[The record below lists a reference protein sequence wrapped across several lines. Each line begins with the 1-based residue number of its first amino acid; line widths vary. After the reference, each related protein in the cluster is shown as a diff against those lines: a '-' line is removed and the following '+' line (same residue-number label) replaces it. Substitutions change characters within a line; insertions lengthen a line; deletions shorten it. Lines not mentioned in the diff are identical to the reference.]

1 MKSLTLTALLVLALV
16 FSGCSNLLNNDTTTT
31 TTTTETTETS
41 TETDSTGIADGV
53 VTGSNVNYSISYDT
67 SKWTATSAGVGED
80 AEYEFEHVD
89 GDVYALII
97 PERIELDYDTLK
109 QIALENAQAVA
120 PDAQITMEENRTV
133 NGVDVLAMKISGT
146 LYGIAFEYYGYYY
159 GGAAGTIQFITYTSQ
174 NLTSAYE
181 GDLTELLNG
190 LTITE

>member
-1 MKSLTLTALLVLALV
+1 M
-16 FSGCSNLLNNDTTTT
+16 FSGCSGLLNNDGASST
-31 TTTTETTETS
+31 TTTTETS
-41 TETDSTGIADGV
+41 TTTTDSATTGVADGT
-53 VTGSNVNYSISYDT
+53 VTGANVNYSISYNT

-89 GDVYALII
+89 GDVYALVI

-120 PDAQITMEENRTV
+120 PDAQILMEENRTV

-159 GGAAGTIQFITYTSQ
+159 GGSAGTIQFITYTSQ

-181 GDLTELLNG
+181 ADLTELLNG